1 MDYKRYLFI
10 MKAYEESVRSAGK
23 LNYIFASSLR
33 KWHIICVAQRKNG
46 ANYVNEKRN
55 SGTIFVSLRRH

>member
-10 MKAYEESVRSAGK
+10 MKAYEEIVRSAGK

-46 ANYVNEKRN
+46 ADYVNEKRN
-55 SGTIFVSLRRH
+55 S